1 MRLARLTA
9 DLSGDASSAV
19 FRENRRLSTPSWRYF
34 APTREVIPFR
44 HVGDIQFGIYS
55 HQGGC
60 HMKKFA
66 GVALAALALPG
77 VAWAQ
82 PIVIEQDQAPR
93 ARSER
98 PMERQVPTRGPEA
111 ERGPPGRSEMPVQ
124 ERRDVQS
131 GPSRGQDAERPQ
143 APKREQAQKESPSS
157 IERSRSGHDEKE
169 AERNRAAQREQP
181 SQRDTNRSGERA
193 QPNSD
198 ADRSTGSAR
207 SSQPENRTSPSNA
220 RSAQPEPQIN
230 QPGTASTPEK
240 PAAGPQTAQPDQRD
254 TSRIAETVRQSIDR
268 KEIRPVKDF
277 GVSVS
282 VGAQLPTRVDLRP
295 LPREIASMRPQYRD
309 FRYTVSDS
317 EIVIVDPSS
326 RRIVEVIERDGRSG
340 GGANLYAVFEQRRD
354 VRRWRRPDT
363 VVFQTGVI
371 LPREAQLYAL
381 PVEVIETHP
390 QWRGYQYVMTET
402 DEIAVVEPRS
412 RRIVEVVDR
421 SSSHSGTTTAAGP
434 APAATQASAS
444 LTDRHE
450 LAKLILQDSKPGEMQ
465 SLDGL
470 KGAVLPSEVVIRP
483 LPSEA
488 EQREPQL
495 RGMQYTLIGDDVLIV
510 DPQSRRIVDVIE

>member
-1 MRLARLTA
+1 
-9 DLSGDASSAV
+9 
-19 FRENRRLSTPSWRYF
+19 
-34 APTREVIPFR
+34 
-44 HVGDIQFGIYS
+44 
-55 HQGGC
+55 
-60 HMKKFA
+60 MKKFA

-93 ARSER
+93 GRPER
-98 PMERQVPTRGPEA
+98 PMERQMPTRGPEA
-111 ERGPPGRSEMPVQ
+111 ERGPPGRSEMPAR

-131 GPSRGQDAERPQ
+131 NPSRGQDAERPQ
-143 APKREQAQKESPSS
+143 TPKREQAQKDSPSA
-157 IERSRSGHDEKE
+157 IERSRSGQGEKDT
-169 AERNRAAQREQP
+169 ERDRAAQREQP

-198 ADRSTGSAR
+198 ADKSTGSAR

-220 RSAQPEPQIN
+220 RSAQPEPQTN

-240 PAAGPQTAQPDQRD
+240 PAARPQTAQPSAGDQRD
-254 TSRIAETVRQSIDR
+254 TNRIAETVRQSIDR
-268 KEIRPVKDF
+268 KEIRPVKDL

-295 LPREIASMRPQYRD
+295 LPREIASMRPQYRN

-340 GGANLYAVFEQRRD
+340 GGANLYAVFEHRRD
-354 VRRWRRPDT
+354 VRRWRKPDT

-371 LPREAQLYAL
+371 IPRDAQLYAL

-402 DEIAVVEPRS
+402 DEIAVVEPSS
-412 RRIVEVVDR
+412 RRIVEVVEP

-434 APAATQASAS
+434 APAASQTSAS

-450 LAKLILQDSKPGEMQ
+450 LAKLILQDAKPGEMQ

-470 KGAVLPSEVVIRP
+470 RGAVLPSEVVIRP

>member
-1 MRLARLTA
+1 
-9 DLSGDASSAV
+9 
-19 FRENRRLSTPSWRYF
+19 
-34 APTREVIPFR
+34 
-44 HVGDIQFGIYS
+44 
-55 HQGGC
+55 
-60 HMKKFA
+60 MKKLA

-93 ARSER
+93 ARSEG
-98 PMERQVPTRGPEA
+98 PMERQMPPRGPEA
-111 ERGPPGRSEMPVQ
+111 ERGSPDRTEMPAR

-131 GPSRGQDAERPQ
+131 GPSRGQDAERIQ
-143 APKREQAQKESPSS
+143 APKRDQAQKEPPSS
-157 IERSRSGHDEKE
+157 SERPRTGQREKDT
-169 AERNRAAQREQP
+169 ERDRAAQREQP
-181 SQRDTNRSGERA
+181 SQRDTNRAGERA
-193 QPNSD
+193 HPNSD
-198 ADRSTGSAR
+198 ADKSTGSAR

-220 RSAQPEPQIN
+220 RSAQPEPQTN

-240 PAAGPQTAQPDQRD
+240 PAAGPQTAQPSAGNKTD
-254 TSRIAETVRQSIDR
+254 TNRIAETVRQSIDR

-282 VGAQLPTRVDLRP
+282 VGAELSTRVELRP
-295 LPREIASMRPQYRD
+295 LPREIAEMRPQYRN
-309 FRYTVSDS
+309 FSYTVSDS

-340 GGANLYAVFEQRRD
+340 GGANLYALFEQRRD
-354 VRRWRRPDT
+354 ARRWRRPDT

-371 LPREAQLYAL
+371 IPREAQLYAL

-390 QWRGYQYVMTET
+390 HWRGYQYVMTET
-402 DEIAVVEPRS
+402 DEIAVVEPGS

-421 SSSHSGTTTAAGP
+421 SSQSGTATAAG
-434 APAATQASAS
+434 AGRAATPASPP

-450 LAKLILQDSKPGEMQ
+450 LAKLILQQAKPGEMQ

-470 KGAVLPSEVVIRP
+470 KGSVLPSEVAIRP

-510 DPQSRRIVDVIE
+510 DPQTRRIVDVIE

>member
-1 MRLARLTA
+1 
-9 DLSGDASSAV
+9 
-19 FRENRRLSTPSWRYF
+19 
-34 APTREVIPFR
+34 
-44 HVGDIQFGIYS
+44 
-55 HQGGC
+55 
-60 HMKKFA
+60 
-66 GVALAALALPG
+66 
-77 VAWAQ
+77 
-82 PIVIEQDQAPR
+82 
-93 ARSER
+93 
-98 PMERQVPTRGPEA
+98 
-111 ERGPPGRSEMPVQ
+111 
-124 ERRDVQS
+124 
-131 GPSRGQDAERPQ
+131 
-143 APKREQAQKESPSS
+143 
-157 IERSRSGHDEKE
+157 
-169 AERNRAAQREQP
+169 
-181 SQRDTNRSGERA
+181 
-193 QPNSD
+193 
-198 ADRSTGSAR
+198 
-207 SSQPENRTSPSNA
+207 
-220 RSAQPEPQIN
+220 
-230 QPGTASTPEK
+230 
-240 PAAGPQTAQPDQRD
+240 
-254 TSRIAETVRQSIDR
+254 
-268 KEIRPVKDF
+268 
-277 GVSVS
+277 
-282 VGAQLPTRVDLRP
+282 
-295 LPREIASMRPQYRD
+295 MRPQYRD

-421 SSSHSGTTTAAGP
+421 SSSHSGTTAAGP

>member
-1 MRLARLTA
+1 M
-9 DLSGDASSAV
+9 
-19 FRENRRLSTPSWRYF
+19 N
-34 APTREVIPFR
+34 
-44 HVGDIQFGIYS
+44 
-55 HQGGC
+55 
-60 HMKKFA
+60 KFA
-66 GVALAALALPG
+66 NVALVAWALPG

-93 ARSER
+93 ARTER
-98 PMERQVPTRGPEA
+98 PMEREMPTRAPRV
-111 ERGPPGRSEMPVQ
+111 ERGSPERTEMPAR

-131 GPSRGQDAERPQ
+131 GPSRGQDTQLPPAPQ
-143 APKREQAQKESPSS
+143 REQAQKEQATSP
-157 IERSRSGHDEKE
+157 ERTGQGAKE
-169 AERNRAAQREQP
+169 TDRNRAAQREQP
-181 SQRDTNRSGERA
+181 SQRDTNRPGELA
-193 QPNSD
+193 QPNRD
-198 ADRSTGSAR
+198 ADKSTGSAR
-207 SSQPENRTSPSNA
+207 SPQPEDRTSPSNA
-220 RSAQPEPQIN
+220 RSVQPEPQTN
-230 QPGTASTPEK
+230 QPGTASTPVK
-240 PAAGPQTAQPDQRD
+240 PAAGPQTAQPSAGDQRD
-254 TSRIAETVRQSIDR
+254 SNRIAETVRQSIDR
-268 KEIRPVKDF
+268 KEIQPVRDF

-282 VGAQLPTRVDLRP
+282 VGAQLPTRVELRP

-309 FRYTVSDS
+309 FRYTVSES

-326 RRIVEVIERDGRSG
+326 RRIVEVIEREGRSG

-371 LPREAQLYAL
+371 IPREAELYAL

-421 SSSHSGTTTAAGP
+421 SSSHSGTVTATAP
-434 APAATQASAS
+434 APAANPASAP

-450 LAKLILQDSKPGEMQ
+450 LAKLILLEARPGEMQ
-465 SLDGL
+465 SLDSL
-470 KGAVLPSEVVIRP
+470 KGAVLPSEFAIRP